1 VARPKKQTVD
11 YFPHVC
17 KHGKTL
23 FILEQK
29 YGNDGYAFWFKLLE
43 MLGSTNGHCI
53 DLSDG
58 NEWEY
63 LLATTRMVSETTQEI
78 LDLLAKLE
86 AIDPKLWEEKKVWS
100 DNFITNISDAYRN
113 RKVDIP
119 DKPSILRKKPISNG
133 QTDVINPQTK
143 LKETKLKETKLK
155 ETKVDKKKKYAEF
168 VTLTEE
174 EHKKLVAEHGEEL
187 TTQMITI
194 LDNYKGANGKKY
206 KSDYRAILTWVIK
219 RAKEDKHGQNKPTT
233 VSTAQDYSAYD

>member
-1 VARPKKQTVD
+1 MARPKKQTVD

-43 MLGSTNGHCI
+43 MLGSTDGHCI

-63 LLATTRMVSETTQEI
+63 LLATTRAVSEIAQEI

-86 AIDPKLWEEKKVWS
+86 AIDPELWEEKKVWS

-113 RKVDIP
+113 RKADIP

-143 LKETKLKETKLK
+143 LKETKVN
-155 ETKVDKKKKYAEF
+155 ETKVNKKKKYAEF
-168 VTLTEE
+168 VTLTDDEY
-174 EHKKLVAEHGEEL
+174 KKLVDEHGEEL
-187 TTQMITI
+187 TKQMITI

-206 KSDYRAILTWVIK
+206 KSDYRAILSWVVK
-219 RAKEDKHGQNKPTT
+219 RTKEDKHGQNKPTT
-233 VSTAQDYSAYD
+233 MATGQVDYTAYD

>member
-1 VARPKKQTVD
+1 MARPKKQTVD

-43 MLGSTNGHCI
+43 MLGSTDGHCI
-53 DLSDG
+53 DLSDD

-63 LLATTRMVSETTQEI
+63 LLATTRTVSETTQEI

-86 AIDPKLWEEKKVWS
+86 AIDPELWEEKKVWS

-113 RKVDIP
+113 RKADIP
-119 DKPSILRKKPISNG
+119 DKPSILRKKPISNE
-133 QTDVINPQTK
+133 QTDVINPQ
-143 LKETKLKETKLK
+143 TKLKETKLK

-168 VTLTEE
+168 VTLTEDE
-174 EHKKLVAEHGEEL
+174 YKKLADEHGEAL
-187 TTQMITI
+187 VKKMIET

-206 KSDYRAILTWVIK
+206 KSDYRAILNWVVERATKESQSKPKSEDDRIK
-219 RAKEDKHGQNKPTT
+219 LIR
-233 VSTAQDYSAYD
+233 